1 MQAAGRLAGV
11 RATLAAM
18 TYRGPGVPISDLKL
32 RPGSEFRT
40 VNAFPIKPDWWVG
53 GNPMNQPWLSGLGD
67 EAPISEETLAS
78 ARRDAALANEA
89 GIPVPVLRSIR
100 AVESGASPSAV
111 RFEPH
116 LFRRFSARGGEV
128 PYTPG
133 TTGCRISRAA
143 SCIASE
149 TNRAAFD
156 RAFSIDPVSAVRA
169 TSWGSYQVLG
179 AHLLR
184 LFGGDPRRSVE
195 EFDRNPQYTSE
206 RIFAS
211 WMAASPAARLYAR
224 SLNFAQFAHR
234 YNGCRDCTTYA
245 SRLRDNYARFEPE
258 WRSIAPRI
266 GIATPS
272 PLPTWTPVAVAGSAG
287 AGALLLV
294 GLGAWAIR
302 RRRSR

>member
-1 MQAAGRLAGV
+1 
-11 RATLAAM
+11 M
-18 TYRGPGVPISDLKL
+18 TYRGPGEPISKL
-32 RPGSEFRT
+32 DPRPGSQVRT
-40 VNAFPIKPDWWVG
+40 INAFPIKPDWWVG
-53 GNPMNQPWLSGLGD
+53 GSPMNEPWLSGLG
-67 EAPISEETLAS
+67 EASPASEEILAA

-89 GIPVPVLRSIR
+89 GIPVPVLRAIR

-116 LFRRFSARGGEV
+116 LFRRKSRRGGEV

-149 TNRAAFD
+149 TNRTAFE
-156 RAFSIDPVSAVRA
+156 RAFAIDPANAVRS

-184 LFGGDPRRSVE
+184 LFGNEPRRSVE
-195 EFDRNPQYTSE
+195 GFDRNPQHTSE

-224 SLNFAQFAHR
+224 SLNFAQFARR
-234 YNGCRDCTTYA
+234 YNGCRDCSAYE
-245 SRLRDNYARFEPE
+245 SRLRQSYARFEPE
-258 WRSIAPRI
+258 WRTIAPRI

-272 PLPTWTPVAVAGSAG
+272 TLPTWAPVAVAGSAG

-294 GLGAWAIR
+294 GLGAWAVRR